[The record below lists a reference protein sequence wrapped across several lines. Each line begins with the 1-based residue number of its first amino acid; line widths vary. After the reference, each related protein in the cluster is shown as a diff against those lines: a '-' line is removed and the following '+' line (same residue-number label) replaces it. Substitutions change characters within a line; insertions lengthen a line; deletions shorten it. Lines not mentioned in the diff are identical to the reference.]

1 MNDGH
6 LLRVGAVA
14 AVAGAGASLVA
25 TALEPDWSGDP
36 DEAIRV
42 VADSGFW
49 TGGRLLDLIGL
60 FLTVAALT
68 VVGRTF
74 AEGSGREWARAGQP
88 FLVLLGA
95 LGAGAILTGATL
107 EEVADGWVAAEPQ
120 AKQSYLA
127 VFDTTTG
134 LTEALFFGAFMA
146 MGLYLAALATAILT
160 RGVYRRWIGW
170 TSAASAV
177 LVLSGDL
184 LVLVSEAAFIA
195 VLVGYVL
202 YKAVL
207 IALGVSMWRLGAA
220 PRSTRD
226 RQSDVSASDPSRATP
241 GMLH

>member
-1 MNDGH
+1 MNDSY

-25 TALEPDWSGDP
+25 TVLEPDWGGDP
-36 DEAIRV
+36 GEAIRV

-60 FLTVAALT
+60 FLTVGALT

-74 AEGSGREWARAGQP
+74 AKGSGGDWARAGQP
-88 FLVLLGA
+88 FLLLLGA
-95 LGAGAILTGATL
+95 LGAGAILTGANL
-107 EEVADGWVAAEPQ
+107 EEVADAWVAAGPQ

-127 VFDTTTG
+127 AFDTTTS
-134 LTEALFFGAFMA
+134 LTEALFFGAFLA

-160 RGVYRRWIGW
+160 QGVYRRWIGW

-184 LVLVSEAAFIA
+184 LVLVSESAFIA

-207 IALGVSMWRLGAA
+207 IALGVSLWRLGAA
-220 PRSTRD
+220 GPARD
-226 RQSDVSASDPSRATP
+226 TQATP
-241 GMLH
+241 LAARPS